1 MFPCI
6 RGFIYLFMD
15 VSLSD
20 SEKAHDFQL
29 LNACLSSVVCEYL
42 RDYGATASSNE
53 PTKNTYPGMCFYNRA
68 TRTTHS
74 KAATNL
80 GAGSQACLS
89 RARLVHQTRHLLTA
103 ENRRLM
109 PMAQRTQR
117 TYARLRWQGTDPA
130 LESCRCLNV
139 GWALQGLEA
148 LTDLKLGRC

>member
-1 MFPCI
+1 MKCRLRNVRIYLGCRRSMTCI
-6 RGFIYLFMD
+6 RAVFLFYGCILFKQCVIPSSLRCHRVTQRILGC
-15 VSLSD
+15 VS
-20 SEKAHDFQL
+20 
-29 LNACLSSVVCEYL
+29 
-42 RDYGATASSNE
+42 T
-53 PTKNTYPGMCFYNRA
+53 
-68 TRTTHS
+68 TTHS
-74 KAATNL
+74 KAATVTNL

-139 GWALQGLEA
+139 GWALQGPEA
-148 LTDLKLGRC
+148 LTDLQLGWC